1 MSLSQ
6 SMSIRRAL
14 QNEIEESKRWIDG
27 KTYESTYKRD
37 LAKTIES
44 FYKLNL
50 IRLLQINLCQGG
62 TKEFVFCKG
71 SSNFFGE

>member
-14 QNEIEESKRWIDG
+14 QYEIEESKRWIDG

-44 FYKLNL
+44 FL
-50 IRLLQINLCQGG
+50 
-62 TKEFVFCKG
+62 
-71 SSNFFGE
+71 

>member
-44 FYKLNL
+44 FL
-50 IRLLQINLCQGG
+50 
-62 TKEFVFCKG
+62 
-71 SSNFFGE
+71 